1 MSKNFVVKNIICI
14 FEYLQGREEI
24 IKVKHIKNFTIM
36 KANEILEIG
45 NEIFSTSERKS
56 IYRKEIFV
64 ECKTDKEKK
73 NLRMK
78 LRKKLDAFIA
88 EFIATSKNEEKR
100 KALRK
105 AWQEYAKQVYIN
117 SSYIVDANA
126 NTEKKDTIKNFL
138 LAMNETEKKNK

>member
-1 MSKNFVVKNIICI
+1 MYIQKLNKLN
-14 FEYLQGREEI
+14 
-24 IKVKHIKNFTIM
+24 NFTIM
-36 KANEILEIG
+36 KANEILAIG

-88 EFIATSKNEEKR
+88 EFLATSKNEEKR
-100 KALRK
+100 KALKK

-117 SSYIVDANA
+117 STCIVDANA

>member
-1 MSKNFVVKNIICI
+1 
-14 FEYLQGREEI
+14 
-24 IKVKHIKNFTIM
+24 M
-36 KANEILEIG
+36 KANEILTIG

-56 IYRKEIFV
+56 IYRKEIFA

-88 EFIATSKNEEKR
+88 EFIASNKNAEKR
-100 KALRK
+100 KALKK

-117 SSYIVDANA
+117 VECIVDANA

-138 LAMNETEKKNK
+138 STMNEK

>member
-1 MSKNFVVKNIICI
+1 
-14 FEYLQGREEI
+14 
-24 IKVKHIKNFTIM
+24 M
-36 KANEILEIG
+36 KANEILAIG

-56 IYRKEIFV
+56 IYRKEIFA

-88 EFIATSKNEEKR
+88 EFIASNKNAEKR
-100 KALRK
+100 KSLKK

-117 SSYIVDANA
+117 VECIVDANV
-126 NTEKKDTIKNFL
+126 NTEKKDTVKNFL
-138 LAMNETEKKNK
+138 SAMNEK

>member
-1 MSKNFVVKNIICI
+1 
-14 FEYLQGREEI
+14 
-24 IKVKHIKNFTIM
+24 M
-36 KANEILEIG
+36 KANEILAIG

-56 IYRKEIFV
+56 IYRKEIFA
-64 ECKTDKEKK
+64 EYKTDKEKK

-88 EFIATSKNEEKR
+88 EYIASNKNAEKR
-100 KALRK
+100 EALKK

-117 SSYIVDANA
+117 VECIVDANA

-138 LAMNETEKKNK
+138 SAMNEK

>member
-1 MSKNFVVKNIICI
+1 
-14 FEYLQGREEI
+14 
-24 IKVKHIKNFTIM
+24 M
-36 KANEILEIG
+36 KANEILAIG

-56 IYRKEIFV
+56 IYRKEIFA

-78 LRKKLDAFIA
+78 LRKKLDVFIS
-88 EFIATSKNEEKR
+88 EFIASHKNAEKR
-100 KALRK
+100 KALKK

-117 SSYIVDANA
+117 AECIVDANA

-138 LAMNETEKKNK
+138 TAMNEK

>member
-1 MSKNFVVKNIICI
+1 MSKILQLKILFVYLYIQKLNF
-14 FEYLQGREEI
+14 
-24 IKVKHIKNFTIM
+24 IKNFTTM
-36 KANEILEIG
+36 KANEILAIG

-100 KALRK
+100 KALKK

-117 SSYIVDANA
+117 TACIVDANA

>member
-1 MSKNFVVKNIICI
+1 
-14 FEYLQGREEI
+14 
-24 IKVKHIKNFTIM
+24 M
-36 KANEILEIG
+36 KANEILAIG
-45 NEIFSTSERKS
+45 NEIFSTNERKS
-56 IYRKEIFV
+56 IYKKEIFA

-73 NLRMK
+73 NLRMR

-117 SSYIVDANA
+117 STCIVDANA

-138 LAMNETEKKNK
+138 LAMNGETEKKNK

>member
-1 MSKNFVVKNIICI
+1 MYIQKLNF
-14 FEYLQGREEI
+14 
-24 IKVKHIKNFTIM
+24 IKSFTIM
-36 KANEILEIG
+36 KANEILAIG
-45 NEIFSTSERKS
+45 NEVFSTSERKS

-100 KALRK
+100 KALKK
-105 AWQEYAKQVYIN
+105 AWQEYSKQVYIN
-117 SSYIVDANA
+117 STYIVDAYA

>member
-1 MSKNFVVKNIICI
+1 
-14 FEYLQGREEI
+14 
-24 IKVKHIKNFTIM
+24 M
-36 KANEILEIG
+36 KANEILTIG

-56 IYRKEIFV
+56 IYRKEIFA

-88 EFIATSKNEEKR
+88 ELIASNKNAEKR
-100 KALRK
+100 KALKK

-117 SSYIVDANA
+117 VECIVDANA

-138 LAMNETEKKNK
+138 SAMNEK

>member
-1 MSKNFVVKNIICI
+1 
-14 FEYLQGREEI
+14 
-24 IKVKHIKNFTIM
+24 M
-36 KANEILEIG
+36 KANEILTIG

-56 IYRKEIFV
+56 IYCKEIFA

-88 EFIATSKNEEKR
+88 EFIASNKNAEKR
-100 KALRK
+100 KALKK

-117 SSYIVDANA
+117 VECIVDANA
-126 NTEKKDTIKNFL
+126 NTERKDTIKNFL
-138 LAMNETEKKNK
+138 SAMNEK

>member
-1 MSKNFVVKNIICI
+1 
-14 FEYLQGREEI
+14 
-24 IKVKHIKNFTIM
+24 M
-36 KANEILEIG
+36 KANEILAIG

-100 KALRK
+100 KAKK
-105 AWQEYAKQVYIN
+105 AFAVNFDN
-117 SSYIVDANA
+117 SEDQTFVVNILSFGTQFA
-126 NTEKKDTIKNFL
+126 
-138 LAMNETEKKNK
+138 

>member
-1 MSKNFVVKNIICI
+1 
-14 FEYLQGREEI
+14 
-24 IKVKHIKNFTIM
+24 M
-36 KANEILEIG
+36 KANEILAIG

-100 KALRK
+100 KVLK
-105 AWQEYAKQVYIN
+105 NTWQEYAKQVYIN
-117 SSYIVDANA
+117 VNCIVDSNA
-126 NTEKKDTIKNFL
+126 NTEKRDTIKNFL

>member
-1 MSKNFVVKNIICI
+1 
-14 FEYLQGREEI
+14 
-24 IKVKHIKNFTIM
+24 M
-36 KANEILEIG
+36 KANEILAIG
-45 NEIFSTSERKS
+45 NEIFSISERKL

-88 EFIATSKNEEKR
+88 EFIASNKSAEKR
-100 KALRK
+100 KALKK

-117 SSYIVDANA
+117 VECIVDANA

-138 LAMNETEKKNK
+138 SAMNEK

>member
-1 MSKNFVVKNIICI
+1 
-14 FEYLQGREEI
+14 
-24 IKVKHIKNFTIM
+24 M
-36 KANEILEIG
+36 KANEILAIG
-45 NEIFSTSERKS
+45 NEIFSTSERKSS

-88 EFIATSKNEEKR
+88 EFIATSKNEDKR
-100 KALRK
+100 KVLRK

-117 SSYIVDANA
+117 STCIVDANV
-126 NTEKKDTIKNFL
+126 NTEKRDTIKNFL

>member
-1 MSKNFVVKNIICI
+1 
-14 FEYLQGREEI
+14 
-24 IKVKHIKNFTIM
+24 M
-36 KANEILEIG
+36 KANEILAIG

-88 EFIATSKNEEKR
+88 EFIATSKNEIGR
-100 KALRK
+100 ALRK

-117 SSYIVDANA
+117 STCIVDANA

>member
-1 MSKNFVVKNIICI
+1 
-14 FEYLQGREEI
+14 
-24 IKVKHIKNFTIM
+24 M
-36 KANEILEIG
+36 KANEILAIG

-100 KALRK
+100 KALKK

-117 SSYIVDANA
+117 SAFIVDANA

-138 LAMNETEKKNK
+138 LAMNETEKKIK

>member
-1 MSKNFVVKNIICI
+1 
-14 FEYLQGREEI
+14 
-24 IKVKHIKNFTIM
+24 M
-36 KANEILEIG
+36 KANEILAIG

-56 IYRKEIFV
+56 IYRKEIFA

-88 EFIATSKNEEKR
+88 EFIASNKNAEKR
-100 KALRK
+100 EALKK
-105 AWQEYAKQVYIN
+105 AWQEYAKQVYLN
-117 SSYIVDANA
+117 VECIVDANA

-138 LAMNETEKKNK
+138 SAMNEK